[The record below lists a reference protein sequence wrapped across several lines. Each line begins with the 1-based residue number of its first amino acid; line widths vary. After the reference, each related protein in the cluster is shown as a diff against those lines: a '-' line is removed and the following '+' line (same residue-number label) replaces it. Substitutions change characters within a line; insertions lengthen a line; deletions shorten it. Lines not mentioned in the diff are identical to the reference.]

1 MFGSSGVGLMV
12 SLVAIESRINTFAAL
27 QDDLGTKR
35 ENDVQTM
42 QKKVSTLISRKSKID
57 FKSDEEGVTSL

>member
-12 SLVAIESRINTFAAL
+12 SLVGVESRINIFATL
-27 QDDLGTKR
+27 QDNLGTKR

-42 QKKVSTLISRKSKID
+42 QKKGSTLISRKSKID